1 MGAAAIMGKVVE
13 ARKNASDLPC
23 LETGRERIGRVGAGI
38 DGRLAVESDEASVP
52 IRIGGDA
59 IAVFAAVRAGE
70 ILSTVFDPAQG
81 TAKLAGGPPK
91 GDFLGEQDALVA
103 ESAADIRSN
112 DADPPLVEA
121 ETFGEPG
128 ADDMRLLCR
137 ADDDELFGASVPVGD
152 DAAPFQWTHDLARGS

>member
-13 ARKNASDLPC
+13 ARKDASDLPC
-23 LETGRERIGRVGAGI
+23 FETGRERIGRIGAGI
-38 DGRLAVESDEASVP
+38 DGRLAVKSDEASVP

-59 IAVFAAVRAGE
+59 IAVLAAVRASE
-70 ILSTVFDPAQG
+70 ILSTILDPAQG

-103 ESAADIRSN
+103 KSAADIRGD
-112 DADPPLVEA
+112 DADPPLVET

-128 ADDMRLLCR
+128 ADDMRLLGR
-137 ADDDELFGASVPVGD
+137 ADNDELFGASVPIGD
-152 DAAPFQWTHDLARGS
+152 DPASFQGTHDLARRL